1 MSHFQES
8 HYHSYN
14 VFQELLLA
22 VSLAQGGVS
31 LSSMMLA
38 AMEPSPSLLTALILE
53 LVYTTVG
60 TLRMLE
66 WFVQVRSHHL
76 SAEVNYSRSAFD
88 VACDYTYTCVFLVL
102 DKYYCYCAITLTV
115 LCCYLC

>member
-22 VSLAQGGVS
+22 ESLAQGGVS
-31 LSSMMLA
+31 SSSMMYA
-38 AMEPSPSLLTALILE
+38 AVEPSPSLLTALIVV
-53 LVYTTVG
+53 LVYTTVS

-66 WFVQVRSHHL
+66 W
-76 SAEVNYSRSAFD
+76 SAEVWP
-88 VACDYTYTCVFLVL
+88 ACSKCDCTSGFTTP
-102 DKYYCYCAITLTV
+102 KHWGISNA
-115 LCCYLC
+115 

>member
-22 VSLAQGGVS
+22 SLAQGGVS
-31 LSSMMLA
+31 SSSMMYA
-38 AMEPSPSLLTALILE
+38 AVEPSPNLLTALILE

-60 TLRMLE
+60 ILRMLE
-66 WFVQVRSHHL
+66 W
-76 SAEVNYSRSAFD
+76 SAEV
-88 VACDYTYTCVFLVL
+88 CVRM
-102 DKYYCYCAITLTV
+102 
-115 LCCYLC
+115 

>member
-1 MSHFQES
+1 M
-8 HYHSYN
+8 
-14 VFQELLLA
+14 
-22 VSLAQGGVS
+22 SLAQGGVS

-66 WFVQVRSHHL
+66 W
-76 SAEVNYSRSAFD
+76 SAEV
-88 VACDYTYTCVFLVL
+88 CVGMCKWDCTSGFTTP
-102 DKYYCYCAITLTV
+102 KHWGISNA
-115 LCCYLC
+115 